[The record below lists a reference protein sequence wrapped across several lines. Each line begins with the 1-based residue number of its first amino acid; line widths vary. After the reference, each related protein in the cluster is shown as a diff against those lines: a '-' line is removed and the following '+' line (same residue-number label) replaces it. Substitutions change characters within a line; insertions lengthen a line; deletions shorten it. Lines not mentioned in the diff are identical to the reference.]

1 MKLPGKSIIFAAVL
15 AAPLIASAG
24 IKSSNT
30 EEVSVKVSYSGYD
43 LRTTAGKQMI
53 ERKIKQAAQEI
64 CGATNYTQSR
74 SLKQVSHSKTCYQD
88 AVQDA
93 MNGLDKLTATSGT
106 ASDSTE
112 S

>member
-1 MKLPGKSIIFAAVL
+1 MKLPGKSILFAAIL

-24 IKSSNT
+24 IKSSNS

-53 ERKIKQAAQEI
+53 ESKIKQAAQEI
-64 CGATNYTQSR
+64 CGSTNYTQSR
-74 SLKQVSHSKTCYQD
+74 SLKQVSHNKACYND

-93 MNGLDKLTATSGT
+93 MNGLEKLTATRGGS
-106 ASDSTE
+106 AVSTE